1 MNVNKVF
8 IAGNITKDIELR
20 YTSSGKAVA
29 NFTVA
34 VNDYGSDNASFFR
47 VTVWE
52 KIAENCSKYLSKGS
66 PVFVEGRLVTKS
78 YEHEGQKKI
87 STEIVAQ
94 NVQFVSPPRSEQ
106 QSYNPPERKE
116 YTTQTE
122 EPDGEDIPF

>member
-8 IAGNITKDIELR
+8 VAGNITKDIELR

-34 VNDYGSDNASFFR
+34 VNDYSSENTSFFR

-66 PVFVEGRLVTKS
+66 PIFVEGRLVTKS
-78 YEHEGQKKI
+78 YEHEGQKRT

-106 QSYNPPERKE
+106 QSCNPPEHKE
-116 YTTQTE
+116 YTAQTE
-122 EPDGEDIPF
+122 ELEGEDIPF